1 MAQGGGKFV
10 VFENKEA
17 SGAAMVVNGD
27 DIREKYPSEIGKAR
41 PC

>member
-1 MAQGGGKFV
+1 MAQGRGKFV

-17 SGAAMVVNGD
+17 NGAAVVVNEDG
-27 DIREKYPSEIGKAR
+27 IREKYPREIGKAR